1 MKQYQHLTR
10 EERYTIERMSK
21 EGYKQQAIAE
31 CLNRSESTVSRE
43 LMRNRGCRGYR
54 YKQAD
59 EKARLRRFESRK
71 RIKFTDD
78 LQGKVE
84 RHLREDWSPEQ
95 VSGHLIKTGQETVSH
110 ERIYQHV
117 YRDHRHGGTLYRHL
131 RHQRKK
137 RRKRL
142 GRRDRRGRIANRV
155 SIDERPASVDQRL
168 FYGDWE
174 ADLVMGKNHEG
185 AVLTLV
191 ERKGKY
197 CLIHPL
203 ENKRGNEVA
212 LAMIAAL
219 QPFRSKIRS
228 ITVDNG
234 KEFSGHEMVAEC
246 LETKVY
252 FAHPYASW
260 ERGLSENTNG
270 LIRQYLPKEMSL
282 KGLTLDRCRMIEKKL
297 NSRPRK
303 RLGFNSPD
311 DFLGKIVVTSS
322 S

>member
-10 EERYTIERMSK
+10 EERYTIEQMSK
-21 EGYKQQAIAE
+21 AGYKQKAIAE
-31 CLNRSESTVSRE
+31 CLDRCESTISRE
-43 LMRNRGCRGYR
+43 LMRNQGARGYR
-54 YKQAD
+54 HKQAD
-59 EKARLRRFESRK
+59 GKARLRRFESRK
-71 RIKFTDD
+71 RIKFTEE
-78 LQGKVE
+78 LQRKVE
-84 RHLREDWSPEQ
+84 KHLREDWSPEQ
-95 VSGHLIKTGQETVSH
+95 VSGYLRKTGQESVSH

-142 GRRDRRGRIANRV
+142 GRHDRRGRIVNRV
-155 SIDERPASVDQRL
+155 SIDERPASVDQRR

-174 ADLVMGKNHEG
+174 ADLVMGTKHEG
-185 AVLTLV
+185 AALTLV

-203 ENKRGNEVA
+203 ENKRSNDVA

-219 QPFRSKIRS
+219 QPFRGKIRS

-234 KEFSGHEMVAEC
+234 KEFSGHEKIAEC

-270 LIRQYLPKEMSL
+270 LIRQYLPKDMSL
-282 KGLTLDRCRMIEKKL
+282 KGLSLECCQLIEQKL

-303 RLGFNSPD
+303 LLGYNSPN
-311 DFLGKIVVTSS
+311 DFWEKIVVA
-322 S
+322 

>member
-21 EGYKQQAIAE
+21 EGYAQNSIAK
-31 CLNRSESTVSRE
+31 CLKRSEATVSRE
-43 LMRNRGCRGYR
+43 LRRNRGQRGYR
-54 YKQAD
+54 FQQAD
-59 EKARLRRFESRK
+59 EKARLRRFEKRK
-71 RIKFTDD
+71 RIKFSDEV
-78 LQGKVE
+78 QWKVE
-84 RHLREDWSPEQ
+84 KHLREDWSPEQ
-95 VSGHLIKTGQETVSH
+95 VSGYLKKTGEDTVSH

-131 RHQRKK
+131 RHQRK
-137 RRKRL
+137 RRRNRL

-155 SIDERPASVDQRL
+155 SIDERPASVDRKH

-174 ADLVMGKNHEG
+174 ADLVMGKNNEG

-203 ENKRGNEVA
+203 ENKRSDEVA
-212 LAMIAAL
+212 LAMAATL
-219 QPFRSKIRS
+219 QPFIGKIRS

-234 KEFSGHEMVAEC
+234 KEFSGHEMVAQC
-246 LETKVY
+246 LDTKIY

-270 LIRQYLPKEMSL
+270 LIRQYLPKDMSL
-282 KGLTLDRCRMIEKKL
+282 RALTLETCQTIEEKL

-303 RLGFNSPD
+303 TLGFNSPND
-311 DFLGKIVVTSS
+311 LLRNIIAK
-322 S
+322 